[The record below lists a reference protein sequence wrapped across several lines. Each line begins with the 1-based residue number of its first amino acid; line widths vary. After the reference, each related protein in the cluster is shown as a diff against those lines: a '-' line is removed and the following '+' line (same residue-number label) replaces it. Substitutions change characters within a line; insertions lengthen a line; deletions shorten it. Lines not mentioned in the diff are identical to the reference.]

1 LDLVFEKHPYPTF
14 RSPRQISLSRR
25 TIDCEPNPKACVMF
39 ATLDR
44 STIMLINPQ
53 RAAGMNLSD
62 RFKKRIEKNHALLRD
77 AVRVSGVSMRLLG
90 DVDNAT
96 NPFASLPNCQVLSG
110 DAVNFWR
117 DEEVTDR
124 LGPPEIQVVY
134 VGGAW
139 LEEHILVAALSAVR
153 IGYDTRVLLDVSVA
167 RSLFDRTSALERLTQ
182 HGVLMTTVRQTVIEW
197 SLSALD
203 HNIGQQLREILPQ

>member
-1 LDLVFEKHPYPTF
+1 
-14 RSPRQISLSRR
+14 
-25 TIDCEPNPKACVMF
+25 MF

-44 STIMLINPQ
+44 STIILINPQ
-53 RAAGMNLSD
+53 TVAAINLSD
-62 RFKKRIEKNHALLRD
+62 RIKRRIEKAHTLLRD
-77 AVRVSGVSMRLLG
+77 ARVTRVPMRLLG

-117 DEEVTDR
+117 DEDVTDR
-124 LGPPEIQVVY
+124 LGPPETQAVHI
-134 VGGAW
+134 GGAW
-139 LEEHILVAALSAVR
+139 LEEDILVAALSAVR

-167 RSLFDRTSALERLTQ
+167 RSLFDRASALERLTP

-197 SLSALD
+197 SLSAPD
-203 HNIGQQLREILPQ
+203 IGIGRQLREILPP